1 MTVLIYDEDCIT
13 DDDLIGSCQANLSE
27 LDSWVP
33 TELWLQVRNTE
44 REDQVCERDPCA
56 ASTRVRPLSRTVA

>member
-1 MTVLIYDEDCIT
+1 MAVLIYDEDCISE
-13 DDDLIGSCQANLSE
+13 DDLIGSCQANLSE

-44 REDQVCERDPCA
+44 REDQVCEQN
-56 ASTRVRPLSRTVA
+56 